1 MTPLKRIIDVNQFM
15 LELVTLIVLDSTI
28 FYIIRVFTI
37 TYIIEW
43 VILYNIAYG
52 TRDWFS
58 KQEKLL

>member
-52 TRDWFS
+52 TRDWLS
-58 KQEKLL
+58 EQEKLL